1 MLTHLSIR
9 NFAII
14 RKLETRFR
22 PGLNILSGETGAGKS
37 ILVNAVNLILGGRA
51 SSDLIRTGTEEAR
64 VEAQFHLPDTL
75 PLRRTLDE
83 LGIPFDGEVLIS
95 RTLSREGRNTVRIN
109 GALATVQM
117 LSQITPRII
126 SVSGQHEH
134 QQLLRPEQHLL
145 LLDAFAGLDKDRQDL
160 EARFSEYRTLRG
172 RLDRVEQD
180 IQAQEERQE
189 LARFQLEEI
198 QAARIEPG
206 EDERLEE
213 ERTRL
218 RHAGELRETVGEA
231 YQAIYE
237 KEGAALSEV
246 SRLER
251 RLERAAELDARLG
264 PVREALFSVQAEL
277 EDAALQLRDIRNAI
291 PMDPQRL
298 ERVEERLQ
306 LLTRLKRKHG
316 PELED
321 VLRTADRLAGDMGD
335 LESRRQE
342 GDSLR
347 TQCDGMEQDL
357 IAEATGLSE
366 KRRAAGKTLA
376 RAVEKELAILAM
388 EGTRLEVRFQDAA
401 PDAETGRE
409 EAMRRMGPEGFDR
422 VEFLLSPNVGEELRP
437 LSRIASGGE
446 LSRIL
451 LALKT
456 ILTGNASVETVVFDE
471 VDAGIGGATA
481 ETVGEK
487 IEALARNRQVLCIT
501 HLPQI
506 ASKGATHFLVRK
518 GVRGERTEAEI
529 AELDPAA
536 RVEEIARLL
545 GGKTLSDKAV
555 AHAREMLETRKGVT
569 VSLESPDPP

>member
-14 RKLETRFR
+14 RELETRFR

-64 VEAQFHLPDTL
+64 VEAQFHLPDPSPISETL
-75 PLRRTLDE
+75 SE
-83 LGIPFDGEVLIS
+83 LGIPFDGDVLIS
-95 RTLSREGRNTVRIN
+95 RTLSREGRNAVRIN
-109 GALATVQM
+109 GVLATLQM
-117 LSQITPRII
+117 LSQVTPRII

-145 LLDAFAGLDKDRQDL
+145 LLDAFAGLDADRLDL
-160 EARFSEYRTLRG
+160 GERFSDYRALRS
-172 RLDRVEQD
+172 RLDRIEKE
-180 IQAQEERQE
+180 IREQEEKRE
-189 LARFQLEEI
+189 LARFHLQEI
-198 QAARIEPG
+198 QSARVEPG
-206 EDERLEE
+206 EDGRLEE

-231 YQAIYE
+231 YQTVYE
-237 KEGAALSEV
+237 KEGAVLSEV
-246 SRLER
+246 ARLER

-264 PVREALFSVQAEL
+264 PVREALFSVRAEL
-277 EDAALQLRDIRNAI
+277 EDAALQLREIRNAI

-306 LLTRLKRKHG
+306 LLKRLKRKHG

-321 VLRTADRLAGDMGD
+321 VIRTGERLAGDMDD
-335 LESRRQE
+335 LEGKRQKR
-342 GDSLR
+342 DTLR
-347 TQCDGMEQDL
+347 AECGVIEQEL
-357 IAEATGLSE
+357 IARAASLSE
-366 KRRAAGKTLA
+366 KRKAAGTRLA
-376 RAVEKELAILAM
+376 RAVEKELGLLAM
-388 EGTRLEVRFQDAA
+388 EGTRLQVHFQEGV
-401 PDAETGRE
+401 PEEGVGRE
-409 EAMRRMGPEGFDR
+409 EVMGRLGPEGFDR
-422 VEFLLSPNVGEELRP
+422 VEFLLSPNVGEDLRS

-481 ETVGEK
+481 EVVGEK
-487 IEALARNRQVLCIT
+487 IEALALQRQVLCIT

-506 ASKGATHFLVRK
+506 ASKGGTHFLVQK
-518 GVRGERTEAEI
+518 DVREERTEAEI
-529 AELDPAA
+529 TELDPSA

-545 GGKTLSDKAV
+545 GGKGLSEKAV
-555 AHAREMLETRKGVT
+555 AHAREMLERGKGAT